1 MSSVLSVVGYDVL
14 GMRSEVCSSHFYP
27 EGIKHMDSVT
37 VTVVKRRTGFPLY
50 KLTFS
55 ALHGQTFGPWDF
67 SEAVRDLT
75 VSALLTPFDARGLVL
90 AALDHGSATV
100 STARLSTG

>member
-1 MSSVLSVVGYDVL
+1 MSSVLSVMGYEVL

-100 STARLSTG
+100 STAR

>member
-1 MSSVLSVVGYDVL
+1 MGYEVL

>member
-1 MSSVLSVVGYDVL
+1 MSSVLSVMGYEVL

-37 VTVVKRRTGFPLY
+37 VVKRSTGFPLY
-50 KLTFS
+50 KLAFS

-67 SEAVRDLT
+67 SETVRDLT

-100 STARLSTG
+100 STAR